1 MSYSTSNND
10 SIQNNI
16 INSQVRDTLIST
28 GPVSPRGLEGEAEVF
43 KMCLHELEMEI
54 SSLQGEYFNKSSV
67 QPETIKS
74 ISVELKVCF

>member
-1 MSYSTSNND
+1 MSFSTSNND

-28 GPVSPRGLEGEAEVF
+28 GPVSPRGLEGEKVF